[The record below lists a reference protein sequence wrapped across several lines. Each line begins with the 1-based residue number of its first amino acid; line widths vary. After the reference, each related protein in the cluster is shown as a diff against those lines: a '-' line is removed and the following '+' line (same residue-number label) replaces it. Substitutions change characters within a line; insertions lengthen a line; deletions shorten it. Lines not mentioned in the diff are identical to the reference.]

1 MANEI
6 IKATLDRMHE
16 CAEESFFAA
25 ERFGKGSPQHLLQH
39 AIYSDAAKHYEIE
52 CRNAGREPYATYSE
66 D

>member
-1 MANEI
+1 MPEL

-25 ERFGKGSPQHLLQH
+25 ARFGKGSQQHLLRH
-39 AIYSDAAKHYEIE
+39 AVYSDAAKHYEDA
-52 CRNAGREPYATYSE
+52 CKAAGREPYATYNE